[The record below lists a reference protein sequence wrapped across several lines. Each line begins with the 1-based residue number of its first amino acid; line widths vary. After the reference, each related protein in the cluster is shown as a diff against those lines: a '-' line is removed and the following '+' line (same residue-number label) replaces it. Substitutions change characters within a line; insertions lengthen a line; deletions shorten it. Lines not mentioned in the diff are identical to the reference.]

1 MACSTPY
8 KANTSHKIMPYRHP
22 NPPRSVEE
30 MARGIVYIY
39 IYLCVCVHQPWN
51 ALNNIK
57 QREFGASPKTWFS
70 VTMTLF
76 REVPEELHVEGLKS
90 SNLPLGPW
98 DHGTMG
104 PWSICQWDPGFQT
117 CFFGQLSHQRQG
129 INAMKMFIKQS
140 SESPI
145 CWWSITPIKKVM
157 TWGWFIIGFT
167 NWPYFTTLNELG

>member
-39 IYLCVCVHQPWN
+39 IYIYPCVCVHQPWN

-98 DHGTMG
+98 DHGTMINLPMG
-104 PWSICQWDPGFQT
+104 PWVSNVLFWATVPSTPRNQCHENVHKTIFW
-117 CFFGQLSHQRQG
+117 
-129 INAMKMFIKQS
+129 
-140 SESPI
+140 
-145 CWWSITPIKKVM
+145 ITHMLMVYN
-157 TWGWFIIGFT
+157 TH
-167 NWPYFTTLNELG
+167 